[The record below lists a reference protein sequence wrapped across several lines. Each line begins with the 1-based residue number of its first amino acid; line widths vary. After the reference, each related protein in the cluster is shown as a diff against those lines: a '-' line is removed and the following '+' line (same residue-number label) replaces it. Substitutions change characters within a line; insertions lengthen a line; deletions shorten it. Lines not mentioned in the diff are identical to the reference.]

1 MTPWNTQEN
10 VSRMEAVLR
19 LEMPYVSAISWAMGF
34 AITMATVLLAVAMS
48 MAPTSS
54 PMPSWPPFRLRNRRL
69 MPFNRATKPPYSRM
83 SAQMALT
90 STATMVVSNMPA
102 APVPMLP
109 SRSVA
114 ATAPVGHHDDR
125 AGQNAQQQHDE
136 HVDAHDAAHQNDEVG
151 DELQQVVIVVH
162 RAGDVGARATAP
174 G

>member
-19 LEMPYVSAISWAMGF
+19 LETLYVSAISWAMGF

-69 MPFNRATKPPYSRM
+69 MPFNRATKPPFSRM

-90 STATMVVSNMPA
+90 STATIVVSNMPA

-114 ATAPVGHHDDR
+114 ATAPSATTMIEPDR
-125 AGQNAQQQHDE
+125 MPSKSTMNTLMPTMPPTRTMRYGMSSSR
-136 HVDAHDAAHQNDEVG
+136 
-151 DELQQVVIVVH
+151 L
-162 RAGDVGARATAP
+162 
-174 G
+174 